1 MEREAPV
8 INEADQPALKKQKTN
23 HATPEANSAST
34 PVVPSIIRN
43 LDEKNLPAT
52 VDNDQLN
59 FLQDKQYF
67 DSYAHLVKKKS
78 KKLIQ
83 LKLSLIWSNNS
94 TKA

>member
-8 INEADQPALKKQKTN
+8 INEADQPALKKQKIN
-23 HATPEANSAST
+23 NNSEST
-34 PVVPSIIRN
+34 AVPSIPRN
-43 LDEKNLPAT
+43 LDEKKLPAS

-78 KKLIQ
+78 KK
-83 LKLSLIWSNNS
+83 
-94 TKA
+94 